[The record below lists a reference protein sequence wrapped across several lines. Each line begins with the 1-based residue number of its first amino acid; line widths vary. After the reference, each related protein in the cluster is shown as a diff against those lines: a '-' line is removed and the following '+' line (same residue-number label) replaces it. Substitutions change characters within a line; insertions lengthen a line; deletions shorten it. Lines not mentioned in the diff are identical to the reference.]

1 MPLMS
6 SSVSVGRPIMK
17 YSLQRRHPALNAASN
32 APNRSSSVTFLLMT
46 SRRRC
51 VPASGATVRPPFFWP
66 ATSSA
71 MSTPHESRR
80 CEGTEMRTPFPSQAR
95 LMRVRI
101 EAICEWSVDDND
113 VRLTSS

>member
-17 YSLQRRHPALNAASN
+17 YSLQRRHPAANAASM

-51 VPASGATVRPPFFWP
+51 VPASGANVSPPFFCP
-66 ATSSA
+66 ATSPA
-71 MSTPHESRR
+71 MSTPNASRR
-80 CEGTEMRTPFPSQAR
+80 CEGTEMRMPLPSQER
-95 LMRVRI
+95 FRRVRI
-101 EAICEWSVDDND
+101 SAICEWSVDESE